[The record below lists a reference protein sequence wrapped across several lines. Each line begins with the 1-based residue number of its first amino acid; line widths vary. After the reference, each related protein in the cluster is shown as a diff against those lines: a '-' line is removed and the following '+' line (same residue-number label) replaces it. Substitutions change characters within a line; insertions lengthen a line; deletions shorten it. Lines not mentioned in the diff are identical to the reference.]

1 MKNTLKD
8 LMLPAPVEGGFA
20 MDGYWV
26 WCSSVIR
33 GEDGKYH
40 MFASRWSMDYPMHP
54 GWLVASE
61 IVRAVS
67 DTSVGPYKFQ
77 EVVLPARGPQYFDGR
92 STHNP
97 HITRCGDTYILY
109 YMGSTHPFPELKN
122 PSELKHEDDITVV
135 ARANKRIGVATSK
148 SIFGPWKRSDNP
160 ILFPRPE
167 YFDNFFTSNPA
178 PCIDM
183 DGGCTMIY
191 KTRTYLSS
199 LDAPFL
205 HGNMS
210 FGVVKSK
217 SPTEGFSQMLDIPL
231 FNGEGFEMEDPFIW
245 MDKDG
250 YNLMAKDM
258 KGNVCGEK
266 MGGIY
271 AFSDDGIQW
280 ILKRDSLFYSR
291 SILWDDGI
299 VREMGNLERPFLLM
313 EDGKPVCAFFATSDG
328 KNGEGFME
336 CTRTWNMAIPLRA
349 EE

>member
-1 MKNTLKD
+1 MKNSLKD

-40 MFASRWSMDYPMHP
+40 MFASRWSLDYPMHP

-61 IVRAVS
+61 VVRAVS
-67 DTSVGPYKFQ
+67 DTPVGPYKFQ

-97 HITRCGDTYILY
+97 HITKCGDTYILY
-109 YMGSTHPFPELKN
+109 YMGSTHPFPEVKN
-122 PSELKHEDDITVV
+122 PSKLKHEDYITVV

-148 SIFGPWKRSDNP
+148 SIFGPWKRSDTP
-160 ILFPRPE
+160 ILFPRPD

-178 PCIDM
+178 PCIDKN
-183 DGGCTMIY
+183 DGCTMIY
-191 KTRTYLSS
+191 KTRAYLSC

-205 HGNMS
+205 HGSMS
-210 FGVVKSK
+210 FGVAKSMNT
-217 SPTEGFSQMLDIPL
+217 TEGFSQMLDIPL
-231 FNGEGFEMEDPFIW
+231 FDGEGFEMEDPFIW
-245 MDKDG
+245 IDQDG

-271 AFSDDGIQW
+271 AFSEDGIQW
-280 ILKRDSLFYSR
+280 NLKRDFLFYSR
-291 SILWDDGI
+291 SILWDDGV

-313 EDGKPVCAFFATSDG
+313 EDGKPICAFFATSDG

-336 CTRTWNMAIPLRA
+336 CTRTWNMAIPLRT
-349 EE
+349 E